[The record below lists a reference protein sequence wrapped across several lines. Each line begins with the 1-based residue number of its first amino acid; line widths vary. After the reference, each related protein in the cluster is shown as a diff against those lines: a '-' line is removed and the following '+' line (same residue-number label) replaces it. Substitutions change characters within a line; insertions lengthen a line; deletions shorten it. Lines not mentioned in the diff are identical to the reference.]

1 MKAPF
6 IVSPELTAIAVMY
19 AQANLIADSVLP
31 RVPVST
37 EQFKYV
43 VYPAAQGFTVPQ
55 TLVGRRS
62 APNQVDFQGNE
73 VDASTSDYG
82 LDAPVPNKD
91 IKAWREA
98 NAAGLTRQA
107 SPEAIATSFLTSL
120 VVTQRE
126 KRTSDLVFTAA
137 NYGAAN
143 KTTLAGTDQW
153 SDFVNSDPID
163 DILGA
168 LDAMLMRA
176 NVAVFGRSTWTKLSQ
191 HPKIC
196 KAIFGMQTD
205 AGIVSR
211 QQFAN
216 LFELDEVLVG
226 EGWLNTAKPGQ
237 AANMSRIWGNHAA
250 LINRNKTAST
260 MGGLSFGYTA
270 QFGDRIA
277 GTIEDSDIGLDGGV
291 RVRSGERVKEL
302 LTANDLGYFF
312 QNAVAA

>member
-19 AQANLIADSVLP
+19 AQANLIADAVLP

-37 EQFKYV
+37 EQFEYV
-43 VYPAAQGFTVPQ
+43 VYPAAQGFSVPQ

-62 APNQVDFQGNE
+62 APNQVDFSGQA
-73 VDASTSDYG
+73 VTASTSDYG

-91 IKAWREA
+91 IVAWRNA
-98 NAAGLTRQA
+98 SAAGLTRQA
-107 SPEAIATSFLTSL
+107 SPEAIATSFVTSL
-120 VVTQRE
+120 VLTQRE
-126 KRTSDLVFTAA
+126 KRASDLVFNAA
-137 NYGAAN
+137 SYGAAN
-143 KTTLAGTDQW
+143 KETLAGTSQW
-153 SDFVNSDPID
+153 SDYANSNPQN
-163 DILGA
+163 DILQA
-168 LDAMLMRA
+168 LDAMVMRG
-176 NVAVFGRSTWTKLSQ
+176 NKIVFGRAAWTAVSQ

-211 QQFAN
+211 QAFAN

-226 EGWLNTAKPGQ
+226 EGWLNTAAPGQ
-237 AANMSRIWGNHAA
+237 PAAMSRIWGKHAA
-250 LINRNKTAST
+250 LINCNSQASP

-277 GTIEDSDIGLDGGV
+277 GTIEDSDIGLSGGV

-302 LTANDLGYFF
+302 ITANDLGYFF
-312 QNAVAA
+312 QNAVA

>member
-6 IVSPELTAIAVMY
+6 VISPELTAIAVMY
-19 AQANLIADSVLP
+19 AQSNLIADKVLP

-43 VYPAAQGFTVPQ
+43 VYPAAQGFTVPP

-62 APNQVDFQGNE
+62 APNQVDFAGQE
-73 VDASTSDYG
+73 VDASTADYG

-98 NAAGLTRQA
+98 SAAGLTRQA
-107 SPEAIATSFLTSL
+107 SPEAIATSFLTNL
-120 VVTQRE
+120 VLTQRE
-126 KRTSDLVFTAA
+126 KRAADLVFNAA
-137 NYGAAN
+137 NYGANN
-143 KTTLAGTDQW
+143 KVTLAGNSQW
-153 SDFVNSDPID
+153 SDFADSNPID
-163 DILGA
+163 DITGA

-176 NVAVFGRSTWTKLSQ
+176 NVATFGRATWTILSQ

-196 KAIFGMQTD
+196 KAIFGNNTD

-237 AANMSRIWGNHAA
+237 PAAMSRIWGKHAA
-250 LINRNKTAST
+250 LINRSSTASP

-302 LTANDLGYFF
+302 LVANDLGFFF
-312 QNAVAA
+312 QNAVA